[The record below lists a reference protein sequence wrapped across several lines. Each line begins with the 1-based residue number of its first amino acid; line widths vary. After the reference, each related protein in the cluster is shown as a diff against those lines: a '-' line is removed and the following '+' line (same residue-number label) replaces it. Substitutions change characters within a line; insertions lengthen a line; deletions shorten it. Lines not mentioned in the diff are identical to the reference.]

1 MSRMLEEIRQQP
13 DALERTLASELRRIE
28 LFNLRVAKRRPR
40 PIVLEVKLVS
50 GVAPVTR
57 VLALD
62 MAVGLGPDGPAGS
75 NNDFNMFEEMDLA
88 AKLQEITTGDPR
100 SLPAEAAVE
109 MATIRGALALGMEK
123 EIGSLESSKRADV
136 ISIRLDRPNAVPMY
150 NVYSQM
156 VYALK
161 GSDVEDV
168 MVNGKLVVKDAQALT
183 LDAAQIEARAREY
196 REQVQKSLR

>member
-1 MSRMLEEIRQQP
+1 
-13 DALERTLASELRRIE
+13 
-28 LFNLRVAKRRPR
+28 
-40 PIVLEVKLVS
+40 
-50 GVAPVTR
+50 
-57 VLALD
+57 
-62 MAVGLGPDGPAGS
+62 
-75 NNDFNMFEEMDLA
+75 MFEEMDLA